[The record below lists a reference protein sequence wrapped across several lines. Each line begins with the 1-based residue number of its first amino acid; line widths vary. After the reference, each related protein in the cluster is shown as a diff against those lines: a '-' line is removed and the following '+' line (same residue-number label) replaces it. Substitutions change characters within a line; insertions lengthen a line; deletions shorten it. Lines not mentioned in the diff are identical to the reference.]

1 MDQNPVFRK
10 MMVSW
15 YDSEI
20 TCYIIT
26 IFMILVLLFGI
37 AGVSVVLDTPEY
49 TDYIW
54 VPVVL
59 IVFCTY
65 IIFSMIFRL
74 LRLYSD

>member
-26 IFMILVLLFGI
+26 SFMILALLFGI
-37 AGVSVVLDTPEY
+37 AGVSVALDTPEY
-49 TDYIW
+49 TNYIW
-54 VPVVL
+54 VPIVL

-65 IIFSMIFRL
+65 MMFAMIFRL

>member
-1 MDQNPVFRK
+1 MEQNPVFRK

-26 IFMILVLLFGI
+26 ICMTAVLLFGI
-37 AGVSVVLDTPEY
+37 AGVSVAIDITKY
-49 TDYIW
+49 NNYIW
-54 VPVVL
+54 VPIVL

-65 IIFSMIFRL
+65 MIFSMIFRL
-74 LRLYSD
+74 MRLYSD